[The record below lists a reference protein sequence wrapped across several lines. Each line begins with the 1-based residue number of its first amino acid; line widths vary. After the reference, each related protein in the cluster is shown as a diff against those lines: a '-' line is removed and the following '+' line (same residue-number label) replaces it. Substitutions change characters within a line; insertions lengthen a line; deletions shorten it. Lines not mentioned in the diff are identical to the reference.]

1 MKTKK
6 KILVALA
13 LVGCAILLVAGSI
26 AGTMA
31 YLKSTPGTVTNTFT
45 VGKVVITLNETKV
58 DEYGDA
64 VENADPVTANSYK
77 LIPGHTYTKDPTIHV
92 ESGSEACWLFVKVV
106 NGISAIEDGTTIAT
120 QMTTTHGW
128 TALEGV
134 DNVYYKE
141 HAKDDAADVKVF
153 ETFKLKNDAAVEDY
167 EDASISV
174 TAYAIQ
180 SDGFA
185 DAKAAW
191 TAGGFN

>member
-45 VGKVVITLNETKV
+45 VGKVVITLDETKV
-58 DEYGDA
+58 DEYGVA
-64 VENADPVTANSYK
+64 VEGAARVTANSYK
-77 LIPGHTYTKDPTIHV
+77 LIPGHTYKKDPTIHV

-106 NGISAIEDGTTIAT
+106 NDISAIEDGTTIAT
-120 QMTTTHGW
+120 QMATNNW

-134 DNVYYKE
+134 ANVYYKA
-141 HAKDDAADVKVF
+141 HAKNDAVDVKVF
-153 ETFKLKNDAAVEDY
+153 ETFKLKDDAAVEGY
-167 EDASISV
+167 NNASISV

-180 SDGFA
+180 TDGFA